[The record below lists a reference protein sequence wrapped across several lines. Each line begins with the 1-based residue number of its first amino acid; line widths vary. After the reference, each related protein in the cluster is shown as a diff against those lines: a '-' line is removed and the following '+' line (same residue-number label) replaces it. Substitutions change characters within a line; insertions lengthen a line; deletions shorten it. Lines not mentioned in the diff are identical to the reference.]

1 MLRLGCLSLL
11 LFAACS
17 GEVISDNLEGLDPAE
32 QVAQTK
38 WVELALPVFNTKCV
52 MCHDGSMP
60 NIGYIAGTDDLMKR
74 ETLVT
79 YMPAVINLG
88 APMSSRILTKG
99 GHTGPALEAKEASNI
114 LEWIK
119 AEAAARPQGEPIRTA
134 QFVPMVCTA
143 GNPGDATCPINIVDL
158 STLGVAGATAEV
170 VVTQLVS
177 DAYLTN
183 IKVKAGAE
191 GLYVQHP
198 VFETWP
204 MGMPQPDPIDRWFN
218 VVINIAANA
227 ESPIGTGEGTFTN
240 WKVTDPLSLRV
251 DVIEKQRM
259 Q

>member
-1 MLRLGCLSLL
+1 MVRLGLSLL

-17 GEVISDNLEGLDPAE
+17 GEVISDNLEGLKPEE
-32 QVAQTK
+32 QVAQQK
-38 WVELALPVFNTKCV
+38 WVDLALPVFTTKCV

-60 NIGYIAGTDDLMKR
+60 MIGYLSGPGDLEKR

-79 YMPAVINLG
+79 YMPAVVNLG
-88 APMSSRILTKG
+88 APQSSRILTKG
-99 GHTGPALEAKEASNI
+99 SHTGPALESKEASNI

-119 AEAAARPQGEPIRTA
+119 AEALARPQGEPIRTA
-134 QFVPMVCTA
+134 KMMPLVCTM
-143 GNPGDATCPINIVDL
+143 GNPGTPECPINTIDL
-158 STLGVAGATAEV
+158 TPLGVAGSVEV

-191 GLYVQHP
+191 GLYISHP
-198 VFETWP
+198 LFETWP
-204 MGMPQPDPIDRWFN
+204 MDMVKPDPIDRWFN

-227 ESPIGTGEGTFTN
+227 EAPIGTGEGTYTG
-240 WKVTDPLSLRV
+240 WKVTDALSFRV